1 MAKTVTVY
9 REVNGKV
16 EKETVHD
23 KPPPILV
30 GAGIS
35 YHERLI
41 KTYHELECEGKLNG
55 MSPREK
61 QRTRDIHTYAQDPGY
76 WPPYTFTEDKSY
88 AAMKLREQEQ
98 E

>member
-1 MAKTVTVY
+1 MAKTLTVY

-23 KPPPILV
+23 VPPINV
-30 GAGIS
+30 AAVS

-61 QRTRDIHTYAQDPGY
+61 QRTRDIHTYAQDPSY
-76 WPPYTFTEDKSY
+76 WPPNTFTEDRSY